1 MIRDCPGT
9 RTCHVR
15 PRSAAYALR
24 GKPQPH
30 YLLTYLL
37 TYLLMRSKHAYVP
50 TADFW
55 STQCNLICADI
66 IWSLMYG
73 LTKRLCNL
81 RVGQLCC
88 EVVQSKTQ
96 FSQGSAVTDSTGGGK
111 INSGFVDVH
120 SRIQQ

>member
-37 TYLLMRSKHAYVP
+37 TYAFKA
-50 TADFW
+50 
-55 STQCNLICADI
+55 CICADGRP
-66 IWSLMYG
+66 LEHTVQ
-73 LTKRLCNL
+73 LNL
-81 RVGQLCC
+81 RRYNMEFNVWP
-88 EVVQSKTQ
+88 
-96 FSQGSAVTDSTGGGK
+96 
-111 INSGFVDVH
+111 N
-120 SRIQQ
+120 